1 MANFFFYRYHF
12 VQVDEPDLF
21 SEAEEGVTDFDERH
35 NPRFAEDVAS
45 NADGIGKL
53 NLYNFKVD
61 KKTGEQTSVQYEND
75 ILHCLDGVVMLQ
87 VRNNK
92 HKKVIPIDQLEALDV
107 PHYPYTFVIVDMRP
121 GNQAILVQQKSSA
134 FKNPDEV
141 ASLVTDYCSRVLQL
155 SSLGLKMRLDKRL
168 CKGSI
173 WDVVSMRTDR
183 EQDRVK
189 SFTLLIDK
197 KRPNEK
203 NEVDKALQMVLEM
216 MCAAQGELKLST
228 NDDAKELL
236 SESREDVRNMVDMLI
251 KNKYHLKVGFEK
263 SGSVEYGS
271 ETAAI
276 YGVDDAW
283 CLEFIA
289 KEPHIEDNPN
299 GVYHLFGWLSMLMP
313 EGAGYAYK
321 ESVRRSRNG
330 SNKRVCRA

>member
-1 MANFFFYRYHF
+1 
-12 VQVDEPDLF
+12 VQLDEPDLF

-35 NPRFAEDVAS
+35 NSRFAEDVAM
-45 NADGIGKL
+45 NAEGIGKL
-53 NLYNFKVD
+53 ELFNFKVD
-61 KKTGEQTSVQYEND
+61 RSTGEETSVQYEND
-75 ILHCLDGVVMLQ
+75 ILHCLDGVAMLQ

-107 PHYPYTFVIVDMRP
+107 PHYPYMFVIVDMRP

-141 ASLVTDYCSRVLQL
+141 AGLVRDYCNRVLQL
-155 SSLGLKMRLDKRL
+155 ANLGLEMRLDKRL

-203 NEVDKALQMVLEM
+203 NQVDKALQMVLEM

-228 NDDAKELL
+228 GDDARELL

-289 KEPHIEDNPN
+289 KEPHIEDNPE
-299 GVYHLFGWLSMLMP
+299 GTYHLFGWLDMLMP

-321 ESVRRSRNG
+321 ESVRRNRYG
-330 SNKRVCRA
+330 RGKRACRA